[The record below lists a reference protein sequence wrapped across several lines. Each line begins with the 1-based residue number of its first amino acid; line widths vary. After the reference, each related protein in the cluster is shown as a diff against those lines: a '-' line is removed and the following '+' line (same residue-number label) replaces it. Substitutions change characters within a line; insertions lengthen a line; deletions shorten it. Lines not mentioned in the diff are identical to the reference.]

1 VRYGPWMA
9 RPPATP
15 EHRAKVRRKIR
26 QAAADVYNSEG
37 PGAVSIR
44 TIAKRADVSVGTI
57 YAYFGSLQG
66 LMESLWSGSIARY
79 AEALKQVSNETEDPV
94 ERLRRLMQSYV
105 DFAYA
110 NPEIYR
116 GVFMLVRPS
125 KMEVSDKRPAAQG
138 VFAAFAIEAIKA
150 GQDAEQLKPG
160 DPTEIGLMVWGGLH
174 GCLALPNNFGRLEF
188 GDTSPL
194 LERYIDTTIAALET

>member
-1 VRYGPWMA
+1 
-9 RPPATP
+9 
-15 EHRAKVRRKIR
+15 
-26 QAAADVYNSEG
+26 
-37 PGAVSIR
+37 
-44 TIAKRADVSVGTI
+44 
-57 YAYFGSLQG
+57 
-66 LMESLWSGSIARY
+66 MESLWSGSIARY